1 MLPDDSQEELDLLPA
16 EEELRLGV
24 ALVAAHAPLALTNA
38 RHEAILQGTLFEAET
53 LPSAAEAAAAEEL
66 RRALETE
73 DATHPDAAL
82 AQALAAAVAGDG
94 QPALRDPFALP
105 SAPAQ
110 GPAGKLIRGRF
121 GAVVIGLAAAAG
133 LVLLVQSR
141 TERTSVAQQ
150 PLFATSRSL
159 SPLVQD
165 TELST
170 SARLD
175 RIASVRARELRDN
188 RYRTWGVR

>member
-1 MLPDDSQEELDLLPA
+1 MLPDESHDELELLPA
-16 EEELRLGV
+16 EEEHRLGV
-24 ALVAAHAPLALTNA
+24 ALVAAHAPLGLTNA
-38 RHEAILQGTLFEAET
+38 GHEAILQRTLFEVDSS
-53 LPSAAEAAAAEEL
+53 PSEAEAAAAEEL
-66 RRALETE
+66 RRALETG
-73 DATHPDAAL
+73 DRTHPDAAL

-94 QPALRDPFALP
+94 QPALRDPFAPP
-105 SAPAQ
+105 SARKRT
-110 GPAGKLIRGRF
+110 AGGKVIRARF
-121 GAVVIGLAAAAG
+121 GAVVLGLAAAAG

-141 TERTSVAQQ
+141 AERAPAGEQ

-159 SPLVQD
+159 APLVQD

-188 RYRTWGVR
+188 RYLAWGVP